1 MMGALE
7 TNLDSGFRSTRW
19 YAELTPGERRTFWAC
34 FGGYA
39 LDALDVQ
46 IFSFAIPA
54 IIAAFS
60 ITNVDAGLIATVTLL
75 TSALG
80 GWFAGMLAD
89 RFGRVRMLQ
98 ITILWF
104 AVFTLL
110 SGFAQ
115 TYHQLLVSRALMG
128 FGFGGEWTA
137 GAVLMRE
144 VIRAQHR
151 GKAVGIVQSGWS
163 IGWGWPPSSQQFC
176 SHCSHSLLLGEPY
189 SGSALPRH
197 SLSFGCGV
205 L

>member
-19 YAELTPGERRTFWAC
+19 YAELTSSERRTFWAC

-75 TSALG
+75 TSGLG

-89 RFGRVRMLQ
+89 RFGRVRILQ

-104 AVFTLL
+104 AVH
-110 SGFAQ
+110 SPPKPNP
-115 TYHQLLVSRALMG
+115 
-128 FGFGGEWTA
+128 
-137 GAVLMRE
+137 
-144 VIRAQHR
+144 IRAR
-151 GKAVGIVQSGWS
+151 ET
-163 IGWGWPPSSQQFC
+163 SS
-176 SHCSHSLLLGEPY
+176 
-189 SGSALPRH
+189 
-197 SLSFGCGV
+197 
-205 L
+205 